1 MGQLA
6 VFICKVRRFIVLKP
20 KQKCCQVANRSAA
33 EGDMVPS
40 DKWNKKC
47 FIHENNPRS
56 HSHKHP

>member
-40 DKWNKKC
+40 DKWNKKM
-47 FIHENNPRS
+47 F
-56 HSHKHP
+56 HS